1 MIQRNPP
8 QDIDENENI
17 ARVVFDPM
25 HLLKDGKLKAYFFQP
40 PKDRNDVSVN
50 RFDYTDENF
59 IKGKL
64 YNVSHSSNS
73 FHGIAIFKAK
83 IITAIKGLCIKHS
96 PTKDDISHADIIFS
110 YEGERG
116 REIPSFIKKEIERIL
131 PMIKLFKD
139 NDLSTPK
146 WVGDNIDRTQL

>member
-50 RFDYTDENF
+50 RFD
-59 IKGKL
+59 
-64 YNVSHSSNS
+64 
-73 FHGIAIFKAK
+73 GIAIFKAK

-139 NDLSTPK
+139 NDLSTPE